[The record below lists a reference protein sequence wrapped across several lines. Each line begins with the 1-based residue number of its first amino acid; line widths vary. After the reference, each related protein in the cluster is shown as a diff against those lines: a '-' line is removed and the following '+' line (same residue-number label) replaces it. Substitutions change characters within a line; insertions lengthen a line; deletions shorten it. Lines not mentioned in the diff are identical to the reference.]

1 MEKKEK
7 IYSINEYIKIHRDK
21 EKKFDKSRRP
31 KLEEYIVETVNKYGF
46 WVVHSYYK
54 DTIEISLHK
63 LPSEFDQRGYLHRH
77 DYYELVYIYQ
87 GGNVNLFENKRIE
100 MKQGDILLLN
110 PNTLHCPY
118 TLNDQDCM
126 FNIKIPI
133 PILENSMLTLL
144 SDNHLFSNFIIDY
157 MYQIN
162 KANDYLYFPYDPESK
177 IAIIMETIIMEYIN
191 KNVCFQKVIESMLI
205 YLFAELTRM
214 YYKNNANTINGEQKN
229 RTVADIIAYM
239 NQHSSTATLDSIAE
253 KFGYSPSYVSRMI
266 KKHTNKNY
274 VEIIKEF
281 KLNKAKQY
289 LESND
294 LPISEIISL
303 VGFNDASYFYKLF
316 KSKFLLSPAEY
327 RKQYKGE
334 NDTKNS

>member
-1 MEKKEK
+1 MEEKEK
-7 IYSINEYIKIHRDK
+7 IHSIEEYVNIQRFKEKNYNESKRDK
-21 EKKFDKSRRP
+21 LRQ
-31 KLEEYIVETVNKYGF
+31 YIVETVEKYGF
-46 WVVHSYYK
+46 WVISTHHDDS
-54 DTIEISLHK
+54 IEVDLHR
-63 LPSEFDQRGYLHRH
+63 LPTEFEQRGYLHRH
-77 DYYELVYIYQ
+77 DYYEMVYIYR
-87 GGNVNLFENKRIE
+87 GRNVNLFQNSRIE

-110 PNTLHCPY
+110 PNALHCPY
-118 TLNDQDCM
+118 TLDDQDCM
-126 FNIKIPI
+126 FNIMIPE
-133 PILENSMLTLL
+133 PIMEKSMLALL

-157 MYQIN
+157 MYQVN
-162 KANDYLYFPYDPESK
+162 KASDYLYFPYDPESK

-239 NQHSSTATLDSIAE
+239 NQHSSTVTLDSVAE

-334 NDTKNS
+334 NATKNS

>member
-1 MEKKEK
+1 MEGKEK
-7 IYSINEYIKIHRDK
+7 IHSI
-21 EKKFDKSRRP
+21 
-31 KLEEYIVETVNKYGF
+31 EEYIDMQRKAEVQCDKSIQYRVQQKIIEDIKKCGF
-46 WVVHSYYK
+46 WV
-54 DTIEISLHK
+54 ISPHNTDAIQITLHK
-63 LPSEFDQRGYLHRH
+63 LPTDFEARGYLHRH
-77 DYYELVYIYQ
+77 NYYELVYIYQ
-87 GGNVNLFENKRIE
+87 GGNVNLFPNSQIE

-118 TLNDQDCM
+118 TLDDQDCM
-126 FNIKIPI
+126 FNIIIPE
-133 PILENSMLTLL
+133 PIMEKSMLVLL

-157 MYQIN
+157 MYQVQ
-162 KANDYLYFPYDPESK
+162 KASDYLYFPYDSESK

-239 NQHSSTATLDSIAE
+239 NQHSSTATLDSVAE

-294 LPISEIISL
+294 LPVSEIISL

-327 RKQYKGE
+327 RKQYKVE
-334 NDTKNS
+334 NTSKNP

>member
-1 MEKKEK
+1 MKEK
-7 IYSINEYIKIHRDK
+7 IHSIEEYIHSERLRGK
-21 EKKFDKSRRP
+21 EFEKTKRP
-31 KLEEYIVETVNKYGF
+31 QLQQHIVETVKKYGF
-46 WVVHSYYK
+46 WVVHSRYN
-54 DTIEISLHK
+54 DMIEISLHQS
-63 LPSEFDQRGYLHRH
+63 PSEFDQKGYLHRH

-87 GGNVNLFENKRIE
+87 GGNVNLFQNSRIE
-100 MKQGDILLLN
+100 MKQRDILLLN

-118 TLNDQDCM
+118 ILNKQDCM

-133 PILENSMLTLL
+133 SIIENSMLSLL

-157 MYQIN
+157 MYQVN
-162 KANDYLYFPYDPESK
+162 KASDYLYFPYDPESK

-214 YYKNNANTINGEQKN
+214 YYKNNANIINGEQKN

-239 NQHSSTATLDSIAE
+239 NQNSSTVTLDSIAE
-253 KFGYSPSYVSRMI
+253 KFGYSPSYISRII

-274 VEIIKEF
+274 VDIIKEF

-289 LESND
+289 LESSD
-294 LPISEIISL
+294 LPITEIISL

-327 RKQYKGE
+327 RKQYKTE
-334 NDTKNS
+334 NKKLY